1 MRKRLL
7 VAIVVV
13 LLGGLLLVHIA
24 LAMSST
30 NYKLDW
36 FTPLTTNSGGAMN
49 SAHYAVNLTVGQ
61 TVRGAASSTSY
72 QTGLGYWY
80 GEGGSYRIF
89 LPLIMKY

>member
-13 LLGGLLLVHIA
+13 LLGGLLLAQIA

-36 FTPLTTNSGGAMN
+36 FTPLTTGGSGAMS
-49 SAHYAVNLTVGQ
+49 SANYAANITVGQ
-61 TVRGAASSTSY
+61 TVRGASASASY
-72 QTGLGYWY
+72 QAGLGYWY
-80 GEGGSYRIF
+80 GAGGAYRVF
-89 LPLIMKY
+89 LPLVLK